1 MSLCAF
7 VISVLLCGSVRKRM
21 QAARWEFYLSQI
33 FTDEQKPFCEQGEP
47 TNAVKRRQKA
57 QSLSA
62 NHQHLTINTQH
73 PTMAERLCDMVGLML
88 LCALLYESFSLSL
101 HISVESDLSLLSK
114 QREVHAAIASVFDE
128 VGMSG
133 EIIVLT
139 MFKDK

>member
-1 MSLCAF
+1 
-7 VISVLLCGSVRKRM
+7 
-21 QAARWEFYLSQI
+21 
-33 FTDEQKPFCEQGEP
+33 
-47 TNAVKRRQKA
+47 
-57 QSLSA
+57 
-62 NHQHLTINTQH
+62 
-73 PTMAERLCDMVGLML
+73 MAERLCDMVGLML

-114 QREVHAAIASVFDE
+114 QSKVHAAIASMFDE

>member
-1 MSLCAF
+1 
-7 VISVLLCGSVRKRM
+7 
-21 QAARWEFYLSQI
+21 
-33 FTDEQKPFCEQGEP
+33 
-47 TNAVKRRQKA
+47 
-57 QSLSA
+57 
-62 NHQHLTINTQH
+62 
-73 PTMAERLCDMVGLML
+73 MAERLCDMVGLML

-114 QREVHAAIASVFDE
+114 QCEVHTIIASMFYE

>member
-1 MSLCAF
+1 
-7 VISVLLCGSVRKRM
+7 
-21 QAARWEFYLSQI
+21 
-33 FTDEQKPFCEQGEP
+33 
-47 TNAVKRRQKA
+47 
-57 QSLSA
+57 
-62 NHQHLTINTQH
+62 
-73 PTMAERLCDMVGLML
+73 MAERLCDMVGLML

-114 QREVHAAIASVFDE
+114 QSKVHATIASVFYE

>member
-1 MSLCAF
+1 
-7 VISVLLCGSVRKRM
+7 
-21 QAARWEFYLSQI
+21 
-33 FTDEQKPFCEQGEP
+33 
-47 TNAVKRRQKA
+47 
-57 QSLSA
+57 
-62 NHQHLTINTQH
+62 
-73 PTMAERLCDMVGLML
+73 MAERLCDMVGLML

-139 MFKDK
+139 VFEDKEAIFF

>member
-1 MSLCAF
+1 
-7 VISVLLCGSVRKRM
+7 
-21 QAARWEFYLSQI
+21 
-33 FTDEQKPFCEQGEP
+33 
-47 TNAVKRRQKA
+47 
-57 QSLSA
+57 
-62 NHQHLTINTQH
+62 
-73 PTMAERLCDMVGLML
+73 MAERLCDMVGLML

-114 QREVHAAIASVFDE
+114 QCEVHTTIASMFYE

>member
-1 MSLCAF
+1 MS
-7 VISVLLCGSVRKRM
+7 VTGSLGVSSLTEFST
-21 QAARWEFYLSQI
+21 QESRWIFYLSQI